1 MPGSDSWQLGATLL
15 SNARRV
21 SRISR
26 RVAPFAPAAE
36 ARVDFSRS
44 RAASLGVVSSSAQS
58 PRYAFLSLF
67 RQPCPLPIPR
77 PPDPRCVGSDR
88 TRANR
93 QERAPS
99 PRKRA
104 WLDTGSHFQ
113 SPGMIDSARLGLLAK
128 CGGQQFPKIGT
139 LDV

>member
-1 MPGSDSWQLGATLL
+1 MPGSDSWQLGAALL

-21 SRISR
+21 SLVSR

-36 ARVDFSRS
+36 ARVDFS

-77 PPDPRCVGSDR
+77 SPDPRCVGSDR

-99 PRKRA
+99 SRKRA
-104 WLDTGSHFQ
+104 CLDTASHFQ
-113 SPGMIDSARLGLLAK
+113 SPGMIDSARLGLLGK
-128 CGGQQFPKIGT
+128 CGGQQFTKIGT
-139 LDV
+139 LDDV